1 MQSGGEIKAMP
12 YRRCTL
18 LVKRLIDCV
27 GAAGGLVVLS
37 PLLVV
42 LALLVRARLGSPV
55 LFVQVRTGLD
65 GRLFAIYKF
74 RTMTDERDP
83 SGVLLPDERRMT
95 PFGHLLRSSSLDE
108 LPELLNVCKG
118 QMSLVGPR
126 PLLPEYLDR
135 YSERQR
141 RRHDVRPG
149 ITGWC
154 QVNGRNSLSWEEKFE
169 LDLWYVDHLS
179 LALDVRIMAATL
191 RAVLT
196 RKGINAVGEVAMPR
210 FQGSASPGEERPGH

>member
-1 MQSGGEIKAMP
+1 
-12 YRRCTL
+12 
-18 LVKRLIDCV
+18 
-27 GAAGGLVVLS
+27 
-37 PLLVV
+37 
-42 LALLVRARLGSPV
+42 
-55 LFVQVRTGLD
+55 
-65 GRLFAIYKF
+65 
-74 RTMTDERDP
+74 MTDERDP

-141 RRHDVRPG
+141 RRHEVRPG

-179 LALDVRIMAATL
+179 LGLDVRIIAATL

-196 RKGINAVGEVAMPR
+196 RHGINAVGEVAMPR